1 MGSLRNKT
9 HCNIASQSL
18 VSHTIGS
25 YELSEKKTASIWKKT
40 KKTSIIDIKD
50 DDGVE
55 DDDNDADVL

>member
-25 YELSEKKTASIWKKT
+25 YELSEKKQLPYERKQRR
-40 KKTSIIDIKD
+40 
-50 DDGVE
+50 
-55 DDDNDADVL
+55 LR